1 MIGGI
6 PLHDL
11 ALLAATLAIA
21 GLATGVLAGL
31 FGVGGGVLIVPVL
44 YEVFRLMGVD
54 DSVRTHLCVGTS
66 LAVIIP
72 TSIRSFQSH
81 LRKGAVDM
89 EVLRIW
95 AAPVVI
101 GVIAGSFVAARAPGA
116 ALKLVFAAALV
127 VNGAKMLS
135 GQDAWRIAENFP
147 GKTIMRLYGLLIG
160 FLSTLMG
167 IGGGL
172 FGNLLMSLHNR
183 PIHQAVATSAGLGVL
198 ISIPAAIGYV
208 LAGLP
213 HQALLPWGSI
223 GFVSLIGFV
232 LVAPMSALT
241 APFGSRLAH
250 RFERRRLELLYG
262 LFQWAM
268 AIRFVWATISP

>member
-6 PLHDL
+6 SYTEL
-11 ALLAATLAIA
+11 ALLAAALAAA

-44 YEVFRLMGVD
+44 YEVFRALGVD

-72 TSIRSFQSH
+72 TSIRSFQGH
-81 LRKGAVDM
+81 LKKGAVDM
-89 EVLRIW
+89 EVLKVW
-95 AAPVVI
+95 AVPVII
-101 GVIAGSFVAARAPGA
+101 GVIAGTFVAARAPGA
-116 ALKLVFAAALV
+116 ALKLVFAAALA

-135 GQDAWRIAENFP
+135 GQDAWRIAREMP
-147 GKTIMRLYGLLIG
+147 GPTIMRLWGLMIG

-172 FGNLLMSLHNR
+172 FGNLLMSMFNR
-183 PIHQAVATSAGLGVL
+183 PIHRAVATSSGLGVL
-198 ISIPAAIGYV
+198 ISIPAALGYV
-208 LAGLP
+208 IDGLP
-213 HQALLPWGSI
+213 HQSQLPWGSL

-232 LVAPMSALT
+232 VVAPMSTLT
-241 APFGSRLAH
+241 APFGATLAH
-250 RFERRRLELLYG
+250 RFSRRRLEVLYG

>member
-1 MIGGI
+1 MIAGI
-6 PLHDL
+6 PVSELAFLAVAL
-11 ALLAATLAIA
+11 ALA

-44 YEVFRLMGVD
+44 YEVFRALGVD

-81 LRKGAVDM
+81 LKKGAVDM
-89 EVLRIW
+89 DTLRLW

-116 ALKLVFAAALV
+116 ALKLVFAAALA

-135 GQDAWRIAENFP
+135 GQDAWRISPELP
-147 GKTIMRLYGLLIG
+147 GKGVMRLYGLMIG

-172 FGNLLMSLHNR
+172 FGNLIMSLHDR
-183 PIHQAVATSAGLGVL
+183 PIHRAVATSAGLGVL

-213 HQALLPWGSI
+213 HQAMLPWGSL
-223 GFVSLIGFV
+223 GFVSLIGFAV
-232 LVAPMSALT
+232 VAPMSALT
-241 APFGSRLAH
+241 APLGSRLAH
-250 RFERRRLELLYG
+250 RFSRRRLELLYG